1 MIDNNQLK
9 LKIARFCAWRERCS
23 HETRQKLIQSG
34 ATPKQ
39 VKEIIQWLE
48 AENYLSDQRFARSFV
63 QGKFSYNHWG
73 KQRISAELK
82 TRQIDPHDIS
92 EALDLIDEEAYHDQA
107 LKLAHKK
114 WLELKEEDPFIK
126 KQKTA
131 AYIANK
137 GFELD
142 MVWKIVEK
150 MSNEL

>member
-9 LKIARFCAWRERCS
+9 LKMTRFCAWRERCS

-34 ATPKQ
+34 ASPRQ
-39 VKEIIQWLE
+39 VKEIIQWLME
-48 AENYLSDQRFARSFV
+48 ENYLNDQRFACSFAR
-63 QGKFSYNHWG
+63 GKFAYNHWG

-82 TRQIDPHDIS
+82 NRQIDPLYIT
-92 EALDLIDEEAYHDQA
+92 EAIELIDEGDYHDAA
-107 LKLAHKK
+107 LMLARKK
-114 WLELKEEDPFIK
+114 WKDIREKDPFIK

-131 AYIANK
+131 AYLASK

-150 MSNEL
+150 IQNEL